1 MTKISTYK
9 CTETIM
15 KATARI
21 EMRCEESE
29 KELLN
34 RVAALKGMRTTAFI
48 RELALE
54 QARQV
59 IDQAERFELGERS
72 YQQVLD
78 LLDNPPKPNTALL
91 RAMRTHRSAGL

>member
-1 MTKISTYK
+1 
-9 CTETIM
+9 M

-21 EMRCEESE
+21 EMRCEERE

-34 RVAALKGMRTTAFI
+34 RAAALKGMRMTEFI

-54 QARQV
+54 QARFV
-59 IDQAERFELGERS
+59 IDQAERIELNERS

-78 LLDNPPKPNTALL
+78 LLDNPPAPNDALR
-91 RAMRTHRSAGL
+91 RAMRLHRSIGL

>member
-1 MTKISTYK
+1 MPKLSTYK
-9 CTETIM
+9 CTENIM

-34 RVAALKGMRTTAFI
+34 RAAALKGMRTTAFI

-54 QARQV
+54 QAREV
-59 IDQAERFELGERS
+59 INQAERIELSERS
-72 YQQVLD
+72 YRQVLD
-78 LLDNPPKPNTALL
+78 LLDNPPAPSAALL
-91 RAMRTHRSAGL
+91 KAARAHRSAGL

>member
-1 MTKISTYK
+1 
-9 CTETIM
+9 M

-21 EMRCEESE
+21 EMRCEKRE

-34 RVAALKGMRTTAFI
+34 RAAAIKGMRTTAFI

-54 QARQV
+54 QARHV
-59 IDQAERFELGERS
+59 IDQAERIELGESS

-78 LLDNPPKPNTALL
+78 LLDNPPAPSDALR
-91 RAMRTHRSAGL
+91 RAAQAHRSAGP